1 MKTNS
6 FKHFLKEDHY
16 GSLIDQDLYRKL
28 DTADKALYKYTA
40 DGFTALGHVID
51 KLINKYNYEGGTLY
65 RGLHFANQKEHDAFL
80 ETIAEGKLEVGSP
93 TSWTPSKET
102 AYDFAQQ
109 KKSYFPTPELMYASQ
124 HQRNTG
130 DHMSGYG
137 GIVLV
142 TKVGSGVGV
151 DVSKSKFAK
160 ESEVIL
166 KEGTY
171 QVKVA
176 ELLEPHSRKYD
187 TPEKVDTIIQQLNKA
202 KVRTPELNKLAEYVS
217 KSWMKK
223 LAPEQ
228 VDVLVK
234 YEVHKFLK
242 ASPQE
247 IRDDSIR
254 FEIEKGPFQN
264 DDFRLRLHI
273 YAGAVNDDVYDMCT
287 DKMKSILDKRCKIV
301 VGTLK
306 DVVKKIL
313 AHPNADD
320 IAEFDITGVN
330 YLKRYFPS
338 EVEAAVLPLRKML
351 GKKYHELNSRETS
364 KKLVDMDSINKHM
377 RKVEAIVGAMTK
389 F

>member
-6 FKHFLKEDHY
+6 FKHFLKEEHY
-16 GSLIDQDLYRKL
+16 GSLIDQDLYRGL

-40 DGFTALGHVID
+40 DGFTSLGGVID
-51 KLINKYNYEGGTLY
+51 KLIKKYGYEGGALY
-65 RGLHFANQKEHDAFL
+65 RGLHFSNEKEHDAFL
-80 ETIAEGKLEVGSP
+80 EKIAEGNLEVGSP
-93 TSWTPSKET
+93 TSWTPSKDT
-102 AYDFAQQ
+102 AYDFAQS
-109 KKSYFPTPELMYASQ
+109 KKSYFPTPELMYASE

-137 GIVLV
+137 GVVLV

-151 DVSKSKFAK
+151 DVSQSEFAK

-166 KEGTY
+166 KGGTY
-171 QVKVA
+171 KVKIE

-187 TPEKVDTIIQQLNKA
+187 TSEKVDAIIQKLKKA
-202 KVRTPELNKLAEYVS
+202 KERTPELNKFAEYVS

-234 YEVHKFLK
+234 YEVSKFLK

-247 IRDDSIR
+247 VRENSIR
-254 FEIEKGPFQN
+254 FEIDKDLFSDNEFK
-264 DDFRLRLHI
+264 LRLHV
-273 YAGAVNDDVYDMCT
+273 YAGAVNDDVYDMCS
-287 DKMKSILDKRCKIV
+287 DAMRAILDKRCKLV
-301 VGTLK
+301 VGVLK
-306 DVVKKIL
+306 DVVKKIV
-313 AHPNADD
+313 AHPNVDD
-320 IAEFDITGVN
+320 ISAFDISGVN

-338 EVEAAVLPLRKML
+338 EVEAAVLPIRKML

-364 KKLVDMDSINKHM
+364 KKLTDMDSINKHM
-377 RKVEAIVGAMTK
+377 RKVEAIVGAMSK